1 VSALDP
7 LDVSSGNEPSWE
19 TEGKERMRHRGRI
32 VFSLVTLALAVVVLA
47 PSAWAASSTPEQ
59 IYQDYASHGKLTKQ
73 YSRADLS
80 RALRD
85 ATLKGYG
92 KPTVN
97 QGAGPAIQRAM
108 GPASV
113 QRVAKPSGGL
123 PFTGVDLG
131 LMVLGGAGLL
141 AFGAGLRRLGRGKA

>member
-1 VSALDP
+1 
-7 LDVSSGNEPSWE
+7 
-19 TEGKERMRHRGRI
+19 MRHRGRFFWS
-32 VFSLVTLALAVVVLA
+32 VATLALAVVVLA
-47 PSAWAASSTPEQ
+47 PTALGASATPEQ
-59 IYQDYASHGKLTKQ
+59 IYQDYAAHGKLTKQ

-85 ATLKGYG
+85 VRVGGYG

-108 GPASV
+108 GAPEAATHAV
-113 QRVAKPSGGL
+113 KPSGGL

-141 AFGAGLRRLGRGKA
+141 AFGAGLRRLGRSKL